1 MASNKDDILKK
12 EFAMKI
18 SERYALEIG
27 QIESDIE
34 LLKNRQIREIQGAGP
49 YSSVDNLGLRL
60 EDEFKKLI
68 AKIDADTI
76 SDLEI
81 VARTVNNQR

>member
-1 MASNKDDILKK
+1 
-12 EFAMKI
+12 MKI

-34 LLKNRQIREIQGAGP
+34 TLKNRQIREIQGAGP
-49 YSSVDNLGLRL
+49 YSSVDSLGLRL
-60 EDEFKKLI
+60 EDEFKNLI
-68 AKIDADTI
+68 AKIDVDTM

-81 VARTVNNQR
+81 VASTFNNQK

>member
-1 MASNKDDILKK
+1 
-12 EFAMKI
+12 MKI

-34 LLKNRQIREIQGAGP
+34 TLKNRQIREIQGAGP

-68 AKIDADTI
+68 AKIDADTM

-81 VARTVNNQR
+81 VANTFNNRNENNF

>member
-1 MASNKDDILKK
+1 
-12 EFAMKI
+12 MKI

-34 LLKNRQIREIQGAGP
+34 TLKNRQIREIQGAGP
-49 YSSVDNLGLRL
+49 YSSVASLGLRL
-60 EDEFKKLI
+60 EDDFYYLI
-68 AKIDADTI
+68 ANIDAVSM

-81 VARTVNNQR
+81 VASTFNNQK

>member
-1 MASNKDDILKK
+1 
-12 EFAMKI
+12 MKI

-49 YSSVDNLGLRL
+49 YSSVDNLG
-60 EDEFKKLI
+60 E
-68 AKIDADTI
+68 
-76 SDLEI
+76 
-81 VARTVNNQR
+81 

>member
-1 MASNKDDILKK
+1 
-12 EFAMKI
+12 MKI

-34 LLKNRQIREIQGAGP
+34 SLKNRKIREIQGAGP
-49 YSSVDNLGLRL
+49 YSSAASLGARL
-60 EDEFKKLI
+60 EDEFRELI
-68 AKIDADTI
+68 AKIDADAI

-81 VARTVNNQR
+81 VASTVNNQK

>member
-1 MASNKDDILKK
+1 
-12 EFAMKI
+12 MKI

-34 LLKNRQIREIQGAGP
+34 TLKNRQIREIQGAGT
-49 YSSVDNLGLRL
+49 YSSVASLGLRL
-60 EDEFKKLI
+60 EDEFKNLI
-68 AKIDADTI
+68 AKIDVDTM

-81 VARTVNNQR
+81 VASTFNNQK

>member
-1 MASNKDDILKK
+1 
-12 EFAMKI
+12 MKI

-34 LLKNRQIREIQGAGP
+34 TLKNRQIREIQGAGP
-49 YSSVDNLGLRL
+49 YSSVASLGLRL
-60 EDEFKKLI
+60 EDEFKNLI
-68 AKIDADTI
+68 AKIDVDTM

-81 VARTVNNQR
+81 VANTFNNRNENNF

>member
-1 MASNKDDILKK
+1 
-12 EFAMKI
+12 MKI

-34 LLKNRQIREIQGAGP
+34 TLKDRQIREIQGAGP
-49 YSSVDNLGLRL
+49 YSSVASLGLRL
-60 EDEFKKLI
+60 EDEFKNLI
-68 AKIDADTI
+68 AKIDVDTM

-81 VARTVNNQR
+81 VASTFNNQK

>member
-1 MASNKDDILKK
+1 
-12 EFAMKI
+12 MKI

-81 VARTVNNQR
+81 VAKTVNNQR

>member
-1 MASNKDDILKK
+1 
-12 EFAMKI
+12 MKI

-49 YSSVDNLGLRL
+49 YSS
-60 EDEFKKLI
+60 
-68 AKIDADTI
+68 AKIDADTM

-81 VARTVNNQR
+81 VANTFNNRNENNF

>member
-1 MASNKDDILKK
+1 M
-12 EFAMKI
+12 
-18 SERYALEIG
+18 
-27 QIESDIE
+27 
-34 LLKNRQIREIQGAGP
+34 LKNRQIREIQGAGP

>member
-1 MASNKDDILKK
+1 
-12 EFAMKI
+12 MKI

-34 LLKNRQIREIQGAGP
+34 LLKNRQIREIQGAGL